1 MANLTLQEFEESL
14 GVLAQ
19 GAPPEKLRD
28 RLARLNAF
36 HSRRGLNSLR
46 ALTERL
52 YALSAGLR
60 RDVPA
65 TRAFQAL
72 WMEHIGQ
79 GLTEKVGRELDE
91 LADQINS
98 HLLENG
104 AVKDG
109 ETEALDQVLVEYETR
124 LARKVGGVAAR
135 LDTLQKA
142 VPAVA
147 ELLRGKPRLDVPLDP
162 PEPEDEHEH
171 DHDHEHHH
179 GHHHEHAHD
188 HGHAHE
194 HEHTHE
200 HEHASEH
207 AHDHEHA
214 DEHEGEPRDAAAS
227 PAGGGAPR
235 RKSKKSGEG
244 TPSTDA

>member
-1 MANLTLQEFEESL
+1 MANLTLQEFEEAL

-19 GAPPEKLRD
+19 GAPAEKLRD

-46 ALTERL
+46 ALSERL
-52 YALSAGLR
+52 FALSAGLR
-60 RDVPA
+60 REVPA

-79 GLTEKVGRELDE
+79 GLTEKVGTQLDE

-98 HLLENG
+98 HLHENG

-109 ETEALDQVLVEYETR
+109 EQEALDQVLVDYETL

-147 ELLRGKPRLDVPLDP
+147 ELLRARARLDVPLDP
-162 PEPEDEHEH
+162 PEAEDDE
-171 DHDHEHHH
+171 HDHEHHH
-179 GHHHEHAHD
+179 DHDHAHGEHHHHEHAHPHEHD
-188 HGHAHE
+188 HDDEAHAHG
-194 HEHTHE
+194 
-200 HEHASEH
+200 A
-207 AHDHEHA
+207 A
-214 DEHEGEPRDAAAS
+214 DS
-227 PAGGGAPR
+227 GATAQPEESAKAR
-235 RKSKKSGEG
+235 RKSKKSAPSGGGE
-244 TPSTDA
+244 PPEDA

>member
-19 GAPPEKLRD
+19 GAPAEKLRD

-72 WMEHIGQ
+72 WMEYIGQ
-79 GLTEKVGRELDE
+79 GLTEKVGRQLDE

-98 HLLENG
+98 HLAEGG

-109 ETEALDQVLVEYETR
+109 ETEALDQVLVEYETL
-124 LARKVGGVAAR
+124 LARKIGGVAAR

-147 ELLRGKPRLDVPLDP
+147 ELLRSKPRLDVPLDP
-162 PEPEDEHEH
+162 PEAEDEHDHEHDHGAHGHEHHHHGHDHPHDHEHAH
-171 DHDHEHHH
+171 DHDHEH
-179 GHHHEHAHD
+179 
-188 HGHAHE
+188 E
-194 HEHTHE
+194 HEESHE
-200 HEHASEH
+200 AASEP
-207 AHDHEHA
+207 
-214 DEHEGEPRDAAAS
+214 GAS
-227 PAGGGAPR
+227 AEQPSTGGGR
-235 RKSKKSGEG
+235 RKSKKSKE
-244 TPSTDA
+244 DASPKDA